1 MAEFSTTEQLHDHA
15 LLKMLELGRAE
26 IAIPGYWETL
36 AANCEQW
43 ARELDAGPFWVEAA
57 KRLDQWR
64 TEYKQQTTADLLA
77 QTGMPSFVAKSA
89 DSTKAKVLRKCRADT
104 KAPEELYSTTGAA
117 VPAIDDLVR
126 TRVVC
131 RYIDG
136 VEFLASKMEVLA
148 KEMNLSPK
156 RDREGRLEG
165 YFAQHLTID
174 ADVYYRLGGA
184 SQPTRIRFEVQL
196 ASELATTM
204 WNSSHPFYKF
214 AQESSKPAESW
225 QWNPKDPQFIA
236 NQLGH
241 VIHLADGLIVQ
252 LRGAKEMRDWQ

>member
-1 MAEFSTTEQLHDHA
+1 MAEFSSAEQLHDEA
-15 LLKMLELGRAE
+15 LLKMLASRRPE
-26 IAIPGYWETL
+26 IGIPGYWETL
-36 AANCEQW
+36 ASNCEQW
-43 ARELDAGPFWVEAA
+43 ALEIFAGPFWSESG

-64 TEYKQQTTADLLA
+64 TEYKQRTTADLLA
-77 QTGMPSFVAKSA
+77 QAGLPSFVAKSA
-89 DSTKAKVLRKCRADT
+89 ESTKSKVFRKCRADT
-104 KAPEELYSTTGAA
+104 KAPEELFSTTGAA
-117 VPAIDDLVR
+117 VPVLGDLVR
-126 TRVVC
+126 ARIVC

-136 VEFLASKMEVLA
+136 VEFLASKMEALA
-148 KEMNLSPK
+148 QEMNLTPK

-165 YFAQHLTID
+165 YFAQHLTVD
-174 ADVYYRLGGA
+174 AHVYYRLGGE
-184 SQPTRIRFEVQL
+184 SQPAKIRFEVQL

-252 LRGAKEMRDWQ
+252 LRSAKETRD